1 MKLFK
6 VFRYDILY
14 GLITQWKRALIV
26 ILLFSYIYLD
36 FSFSMFH
43 VFYFQLNGV
52 FNLSPLS
59 ISLGDVLLITTGG
72 NLPFE
77 LQSQNFQFPTI
88 WFAVHLLMAYY
99 TLSYAVED
107 VSRGGIQILI
117 RAKSKKIWWI
127 SKCLWNI
134 SVIVSYYV
142 LGYGTLVF
150 WSAVTQKTLKFSIHP
165 EWIQIFYGQVPQQI
179 TQSPGQLFEIFCL
192 LPVLVSIS
200 LSLLQMAMTL
210 WIKPIYAYVLTAC
223 QFVLG
228 IYYAHSC
235 ILTNYAMPI
244 RNERMGICDLQLSNG
259 IGICIITCAV
269 SFLAGLIFMKRR
281 DLL

>member
-6 VFRYDILY
+6 VLRYDILY
-14 GLITQWKRALIV
+14 GLFTQWKRALIV
-26 ILLFSYIYLD
+26 VLLFSYIYLD

-43 VFYFQLNGV
+43 NFYFQLGGV
-52 FNLSPLS
+52 FDLSLLS
-59 ISLGDVLLITTGG
+59 VSLGDVLLITTGG

-88 WFAVHLLMAYY
+88 WFAIHLLMAYY
-99 TLSYAVED
+99 TLGYAAED
-107 VSRGGIQILI
+107 LSREGIQILI
-117 RAKSKKIWWI
+117 RTKSRTIWWI

-150 WSAVTQKTLKFSIHP
+150 WSAVTQKSLEFSIHP
-165 EWIQIFYGQVPQQI
+165 EWIQIFFGQAPQQI
-179 TQSPGQLFEIFCL
+179 SQSPGQLFEILCL
-192 LPVLVSIS
+192 LPVFVSIS
-200 LSLLQMAMTL
+200 LSLFQMAMTL

-244 RNERMGICDLQLSNG
+244 RNEIMGIYDLNLLNG
-259 IGICIITCAV
+259 IGICVITCVV
-269 SFLAGLIFMKRR
+269 SFFGGIFFMRR
-281 DLL
+281 KDML